1 MTEATPIRLLEGLRI
16 IESSML
22 GPAAI
27 TVHLADLGADVIKVE
42 PPTGDYVRDM
52 TWPIVNGVSLMHLH
66 INRGKRSI
74 ALDLRTEAG
83 INTYLEL
90 VAKADVV
97 VEAMRPGALAKRG
110 LTWERLQEANPKI
123 VFCTIS
129 GYGATGPY
137 QDLPSHGVAYD
148 TWAGLVQPAVD
159 EDGMTYIPEHPS
171 MGIHAGPLLGAFSIL
186 AAVMHA
192 QKTGTAV
199 RMELAQ
205 SDAAAYMDWYRIES
219 WKAYERPES
228 EVTGN
233 KSDNY
238 ERRAPGT
245 AGMKH
250 GVRYQIYASKD
261 GHVLFMASEQEFWK
275 NFCAGVDRMD
285 LFERWPG
292 AKYAD
297 HAPGNREMQR
307 ELTAIFATKTSAE
320 WIQFGSD
327 QNTAIAPVNTPK
339 NIVDDPQ
346 FQDRFHWVGAEQLD
360 ADQLLLPLNLI
371 DGTMP
376 IPERAPT
383 VAEHRD
389 EVLSEVLGLSAEAIA
404 ERASAGAFGT
414 PA

>member
-1 MTEATPIRLLEGLRI
+1 MSNQEPIRLLHGLRV

-66 INRGKRSI
+66 INRGKRSV

-83 INTYLEL
+83 VDTYLEL
-90 VAKADVV
+90 VKTADVV

-110 LTWERLQEANPKI
+110 LTWERLTEANPKI

-159 EDGMTYIPEHPS
+159 EEGMTYIPEHPS
-171 MGIHAGPLLGAFSIL
+171 MGIHAGPLLGAFGIL

-192 QKTGTAV
+192 RATGEGV

-219 WKAYERPES
+219 WRVLEQGSERLGEP
-228 EVTGN
+228 N
-233 KSDNY
+233 
-238 ERRAPGT
+238 
-245 AGMKH
+245 H
-250 GVRYQIYASKD
+250 GVVVGRDFWLIGDSGWDRVGED
-261 GHVLFMASEQEFWK
+261 GRL
-275 NFCAGVDRMD
+275 RTP
-285 LFERWPG
+285 PG
-292 AKYAD
+292 A
-297 HAPGNREMQR
+297 R
-307 ELTAIFATKTSAE
+307 SA
-320 WIQFGSD
+320 
-327 QNTAIAPVNTPK
+327 V
-339 NIVDDPQ
+339 
-346 FQDRFHWVGAEQLD
+346 
-360 ADQLLLPLNLI
+360 LL
-371 DGTMP
+371 
-376 IPERAPT
+376 R
-383 VAEHRD
+383 
-389 EVLSEVLGLSAEAIA
+389 LGLDG
-404 ERASAGAFGT
+404 R
-414 PA
+414 